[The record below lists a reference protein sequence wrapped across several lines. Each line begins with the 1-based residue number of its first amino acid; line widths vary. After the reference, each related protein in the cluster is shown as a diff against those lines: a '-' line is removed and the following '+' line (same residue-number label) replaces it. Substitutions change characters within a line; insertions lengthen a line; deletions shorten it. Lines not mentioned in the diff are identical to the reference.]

1 MTNYFIICL
10 NKSDVNGEYTYEV
23 LIVDQPFTTNQLM
36 GCEISCI
43 HSKSV

>member
-10 NKSDVNGEYTYEV
+10 NKSDVNGEYTYKV